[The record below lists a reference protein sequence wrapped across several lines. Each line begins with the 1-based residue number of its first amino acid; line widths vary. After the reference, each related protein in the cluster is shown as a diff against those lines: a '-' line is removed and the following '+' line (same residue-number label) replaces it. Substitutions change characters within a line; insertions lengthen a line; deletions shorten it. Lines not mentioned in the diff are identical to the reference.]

1 MRHSS
6 ETIEGCR
13 AEYIDCKTRGR
24 SSPSSWDPHKD
35 TNTNPS
41 LCKTAQIRPLPV
53 ASELHPSGWNTWDR
67 PVVGTIPLKSKTGWH
82 TKDAHHIDPK
92 VVTLETSW
100 NTKPI
105 WVLLFFCC
113 GHGDE
118 DHLFPESD
126 TWNSTDV
133 IMNSPKWNASG
144 HHSDTRKQ
152 QLLAF
157 RNVCHY
163 VQQRLSVAS
172 FQSVIL
178 RCEGKWRKEF
188 FNQQQDN
195 KALLKNTRELLYF
208 FW

>member
-126 TWNSTDV
+126 TWNNTDV
-133 IMNSPKWNASG
+133 IISGTLPVTTVTQENNSYSHSG
-144 HHSDTRKQ
+144 T
-152 QLLAF
+152 F
-157 RNVCHY
+157 VTTY
-163 VQQRLSVAS
+163 
-172 FQSVIL
+172 
-178 RCEGKWRKEF
+178 
-188 FNQQQDN
+188 N
-195 KALLKNTRELLYF
+195 KDCLWPLFSL
-208 FW
+208 